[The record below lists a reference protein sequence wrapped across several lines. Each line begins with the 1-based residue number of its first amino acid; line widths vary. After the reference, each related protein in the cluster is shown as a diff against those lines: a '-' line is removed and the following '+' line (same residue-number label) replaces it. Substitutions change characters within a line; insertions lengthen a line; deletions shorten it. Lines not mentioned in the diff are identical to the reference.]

1 MALPQ
6 QRQDRI
12 EGIAEGA
19 VRTTPPVIAPGH
31 TFQSVTDRISSII
44 LTKRTRDML
53 YVWAHVRPS
62 GELEGGARRARCSR

>member
-6 QRQDRI
+6 QRHDRI
-12 EGIAEGA
+12 EDFAEGA

-44 LTKRTRDML
+44 LTKRTPIGWFL
-53 YVWAHVRPS
+53 GFGIAF
-62 GELEGGARRARCSR
+62 LFLLLLTSRWGICC